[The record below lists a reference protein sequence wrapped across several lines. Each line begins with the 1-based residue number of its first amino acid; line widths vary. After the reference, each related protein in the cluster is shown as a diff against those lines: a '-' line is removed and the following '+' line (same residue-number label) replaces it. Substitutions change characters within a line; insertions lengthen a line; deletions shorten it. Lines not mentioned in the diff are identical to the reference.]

1 MHLSISSRQKGAGG
15 EGEGERDRWGIGQG
29 FDRFLCPGGRAFE
42 LSCCLGGRD
51 I

>member
-1 MHLSISSRQKGAGG
+1 MHLSMSSRQKGGGG
-15 EGEGERDRWGIGQG
+15 EGEGERGRWGIGQG
-29 FDRFLCPGGRAFE
+29 FDRFLCPGGWAFE